1 MSDIMYIFLFHAD
14 TVFVPEGLYEK
25 ELFNYLFI
33 IIIYGIIRR
42 SV

>member
-14 TVFVPEGLYEK
+14 TVFVPEGFYEK

-33 IIIYGIIRR
+33 IIVYGFIRML
-42 SV
+42 V